1 MRNMK
6 LPSISAS
13 AIRIPILV
21 TLAACEIAGIAY
33 FYLRLAH
40 HQAHGQRDITGF
52 IALSAMGIVLIV
64 PVLWI
69 DWIRRRGVRYFQ
81 VFLIS
86 LCVISLFDAWN
97 NGQMAYLRIWAGF
110 LFVGLVLMSIK
121 LLRPVGK
128 EQQEANLAAI
138 KSGSKE
144 LSPVAK
150 YTVLLITWFT
160 LMAWSWSQPQDAIP
174 WWIEILLAPPTL
186 WFAWRLTF
194 YLLKMKRTTAD
205 ADVHSERG
213 N

>member
-1 MRNMK
+1 MK
-6 LPSISAS
+6 LPSISAM
-13 AIRIPILV
+13 RIPILV
-21 TLAACEIAGIAY
+21 ALAACEIAGILY
-33 FYLRLAH
+33 FYARLVH
-40 HQAHGQRDITGF
+40 HQAHGQRYFSEF

-69 DWIRRRGVRYFQ
+69 DWIRRRGIRYLQ
-81 VFLIS
+81 VFLVS
-86 LCVISLFDAWN
+86 LCVISFFDAWN
-97 NGQMAYLRIWAGF
+97 NGQTAYLRIWAGF
-110 LFVGLVLMSIK
+110 LFVGVVLMSIK

-160 LMAWSWSQPQDAIP
+160 LMAWSWSQPPDAIP

-186 WFAWRLTF
+186 WFAWRLAF
-194 YLLKMKRTTAD
+194 HLLKMKRTTSD
-205 ADVHSERG
+205 ADVHNERG

>member
-1 MRNMK
+1 MRKMK
-6 LPSISAS
+6 LPSIP

-21 TLAACEIAGIAY
+21 VLAACEIAGIAY
-33 FYLRLAH
+33 FHSRLVH
-40 HQAHGQRDITGF
+40 HQSHGQRDFAEF
-52 IALSAMGIVLIV
+52 IALSVMGIVLIV
-64 PVLWI
+64 PLLWI
-69 DWIRRRGVRYFQ
+69 DWIRRRGIRYFQ
-81 VFLIS
+81 VFLVS
-86 LCVISLFDAWN
+86 LCVISFLDAWN
-97 NGQMAYLRIWAGF
+97 NGQEAYLRIWAGF

-121 LLRPVGK
+121 MLRPVGK

-160 LMAWSWSQPQDAIP
+160 LMAWAWSQPQDAIP
-174 WWIEILLAPPTL
+174 LWIEILLAPPTL

-194 YLLKMKRTTAD
+194 HLLKMKRTTAD
-205 ADVHSERG
+205 ADLRSERG